1 MEPCLPLIKPL
12 YIIALMICLF
22 ITGGFNSA
30 QANDLHLLLITDK
43 SNKIQPLSKDEMRR
57 LFLGMPVY
65 RNGNKLKAAINRS
78 DEMCYQ
84 IFLQY
89 ILGMSHK
96 RYVHTMVSSLYRNGI
111 KTPPIFTSPE
121 KIIEHIHTEPYSVTY
136 IFKHNLS
143 KFNNLNVVQEI
154 WVSRTP

>member
-1 MEPCLPLIKPL
+1 M
-12 YIIALMICLF
+12 ACLF
-22 ITGGFNSA
+22 ITDSINA
-30 QANDLHLLLITDK
+30 RADDLHLLMVTDE
-43 SNKIQPLSKDEMRR
+43 SNQILPLSKDELRR

-111 KTPPIFTSPE
+111 KTPPIFTRADDVIDYLHE
-121 KIIEHIHTEPYSVTY
+121 EDYSVTY
-136 IFKHNLS
+136 IFKHNLPQ
-143 KFNNLNVVQEI
+143 FNNLNVVQEI
-154 WVSRTP
+154 WVSKTP

>member
-1 MEPCLPLIKPL
+1 
-12 YIIALMICLF
+12 MISLF
-22 ITGGFNSA
+22 ITGSIGCV
-30 QANDLHLLLITDK
+30 QAEDLHLLLITDK

-84 IFLQY
+84 VFLQY

-111 KTPPIFTSPE
+111 KTPPKFTSAE
-121 KIIEHIHTEPYSVTY
+121 KIIDYIHEEDYSVTY

-143 KFNNLNVVQEI
+143 NFNNINVVQEI